1 MIKPAVSVALAVS
14 LAAAPAMA
22 ADKAQSAQPQ
32 SARPQPARQMGWLA
46 QTVRTVVV
54 FHGCTERLKEKFR
67 IGPLNGIEV
76 THMDANGGDLSGA
89 MDVQFEAVT
98 TEKKTQRKSRFV
110 GVCHIGRE
118 GETRIEARLVS
129 QAGGGVVRRV
139 PAGKIAG

>member
-1 MIKPAVSVALAVS
+1 MIKRTVSVALAVS

-22 ADKAQSAQPQ
+22 ADKVQSAP
-32 SARPQPARQMGWLA
+32 PQPARQMGWLA
-46 QTVRTVVV
+46 QSVRTVVV
-54 FHGCTERLKEKFR
+54 FHGCTERLKEKFK

-89 MDVQFEAVT
+89 MDVKFEAVT

>member
-1 MIKPAVSVALAVS
+1 MIKRAVSIALAAGL
-14 LAAAPAMA
+14 LAAPLAMA
-22 ADKAQSAQPQ
+22 SDKAQSAP
-32 SARPQPARQMGWLA
+32 PQPARQMGWLA

-54 FHGCTERLKEKFR
+54 FHGCTERLKEKFK

-89 MDVQFEAVT
+89 MDVKFEAVT

-118 GETRIEARLVS
+118 GETRVEARLVS

>member
-1 MIKPAVSVALAVS
+1 MIKRAVSVALAVS

-22 ADKAQSAQPQ
+22 ADKAQSAQ
-32 SARPQPARQMGWLA
+32 PQPARQMGWLA

-129 QAGGGVVRRV
+129 QAGGSVVRRV

>member
-1 MIKPAVSVALAVS
+1 MIKRAVSVALAVS

-22 ADKAQSAQPQ
+22 ADKAQSAQ
-32 SARPQPARQMGWLA
+32 PQPARQMGWLA

-118 GETRIEARLVS
+118 GETRIEARLVG